1 MVKTILSVK
10 NLSIEYNQGT
20 VVNNVTFELKK
31 GEILAIVGPSG
42 CGKSTILKA
51 IAGLLGKAGTVTQG
65 EVIFEGR
72 NITELSGEERRRL
85 AGKKIAMIFQDSAAS
100 FCPIRTIGDQ
110 IYESVKEHEA
120 WSRAEFVKRAED
132 IMDSINLDRAALNE
146 YPFKLSGGMAQRAGI
161 LAAMILQPTLLLAD
175 EPTSA
180 LDVDT
185 QAMVARELLNICKQY
200 QTSMVI
206 VTHDL
211 KLAEGVADKF
221 FVMGGADF
229 EDFAGKAL
237 G

>member
-1 MVKTILSVK
+1 MKTILSVK
-10 NLSIEYNQGT
+10 NFSIEYNQGT
-20 VVNNVTFELKK
+20 IVNNVTFELKK
-31 GEILAIVGPSG
+31 SEILAIVGPSG
-42 CGKSTILKA
+42 SGKSTILKA
-51 IAGLLGKAGTVTQG
+51 IAGLLGRAGTVTQG

-72 NITELSGEERRRL
+72 NITKLIGEERRQL
-85 AGKKIAMIFQDSAAS
+85 AGKKIAVIFQDSAAS

-120 WSRAEFVKRAED
+120 WSRAEFVKRAHA
-132 IMDSINLDRAALNE
+132 IMDSINLDRATLNE
-146 YPFKLSGGMAQRAGI
+146 YPFRLSGGMAQRAGI

-185 QAMVARELLNICKQY
+185 QAMVAKELLNICKQY

-211 KLAEGVADKF
+211 RLAEGMADKF
-221 FVMGGADF
+221 FVMGGVDF

>member
-1 MVKTILSVK
+1 MKTILSVK

-42 CGKSTILKA
+42 SGKSTILKA
-51 IAGLLGKAGTVTQG
+51 IAGLLGRAGTVTQG

-72 NITELSGEERRRL
+72 NITKLIGEERRQL

-146 YPFKLSGGMAQRAGI
+146 YPFRLSGGMAQRAGI

-221 FVMGGADF
+221 FVMGGVDF